1 MVVMSTLEERK
12 ARILRAVV
20 RDYIRTAEPVGSG
33 AIVRRYRLGV
43 SPATVRHEMAVLEEL
58 GFLVQPHTSAGRI
71 PTDRGYRYFVDTLPT
86 RLPLPAILRRGIVDF
101 FDDPFGDVDVALQG
115 ATQLLSR
122 LTGHAAIAIPPRP
135 ADELVTHAELLVV
148 GSSVLLLVVS
158 DTGRV
163 HKRALEF
170 SEQPDGSLVHAV
182 SGRLAEAL
190 PGRSYA
196 EVRAM
201 SRALAAEPG
210 AGAPLLAAVAD
221 ALEQLEDE
229 PEPVFLGGVANI
241 AGEEAFEHRETLR
254 RLVETLEE
262 RTAVIRLLQ
271 VGRPI
276 EGGPLLVRIGSEN
289 PLRALRE
296 ASVVLARYGFGD
308 RIVGTV
314 AVIGPT
320 RMEYPAVMST
330 ARAVAGRLSDLV
342 GQLSA

>member
-1 MVVMSTLEERK
+1 MISKLEERK

-43 SPATVRHEMAVLEEL
+43 SPATVRHEMSVLEEL

-71 PTDRGYRYFVDTLPT
+71 PTDRGYRYFVDTLPP
-86 RLPLPAILRRGIVDF
+86 RLPLPAVLRRGITDF
-101 FDDPFGDVDVALQG
+101 FGDPLGDVEVALSG

-135 ADELVTHAELLVV
+135 ADGVVTHVELVAV
-148 GSSVLLLVVS
+148 GSAILLLVVS

-163 HKRALEF
+163 HKRVLELAVLPAAPIVE
-170 SEQPDGSLVHAV
+170 SV
-182 SGRLAEAL
+182 SGRLAHSL
-190 PGRSYA
+190 SGRSYPVVRRLVSAMAA
-196 EVRAM
+196 EAGEEE
-201 SRALAAEPG
+201 RAL
-210 AGAPLLAAVAD
+210 LASVSEAFD
-221 ALEQLEDE
+221 DFELE
-229 PEPVFLGGVANI
+229 PEQVFLGGVANI
-241 AGEEAFEHRETLR
+241 AGEAAFEHRETLR

-262 RTAVIRLLQ
+262 RTEVLRLLRS
-271 VGRPI
+271 GEI
-276 EGGPLLVRIGSEN
+276 GEGLLLVRIGHEN
-289 PLRALRE
+289 PLRALSE
-296 ASVVLARYGFGD
+296 ASVVLARYRIGE

-330 ARAVAGRLSDLV
+330 ARAVAGRLSDFL